1 MLLRYCLIVL
11 LALLCHL
18 SALAEDGQA
27 SAVVRP
33 CTTAQCNESPSRSYM
48 DQLCD
53 RLMGGFRCGRCR
65 TVHRRT
71 PAMIGDYF
79 VGPAARLSGPF
90 TTDQLLVLADDLDAP
105 AVLPPAGSQLTITE
119 AGPVGIF
126 ETSLSSIQEVQALLR
141 AGSPLPPL
149 VNVGNIADNAT
160 LTTTDT
166 IAQIQAQLASTPE
179 GYDIITLL
187 VPPGSYDTAVDG
199 VFVGRNALA
208 GTTVYNTAG
217 SGAVLQGG
225 VDSLT
230 GGEDFDAY
238 YFYQYQVAVN
248 LLLPQITGGGVG
260 RLKIAEGG
268 SVLPED
274 RVYFRYSYID
284 DVATKSGG
292 AGLSRFTPG
301 IERTFGDGLFS
312 FELRAPFAGTVSSV
326 TTNGTQSFGS
336 SNAEIGNMAMYLK
349 ALLYHSSDCVISGGI
364 GLEVPTA
371 DDIRVTIGGTPLLE
385 VANDDVHIQ
394 PFLGALR
401 YWNDDWFT
409 HGFLQFDFA
418 AGENDIRI
426 NNGAGLSDAGAM
438 SDSNYV
444 FADIGLGYWLYRGNT
459 RSGLTGVI
467 PTVELHHTSG
477 IGGGGTATVAANS
490 LQIPDGTSQ
499 TNIVAGT
506 TLEFSQ
512 ISHLTIGYAGELDD
526 DELADGAFR
535 LMFSRER

>member
-1 MLLRYCLIVL
+1 MLARCCLTIL
-11 LALLCHL
+11 LASVCCVP
-18 SALAEDGQA
+18 AFADDGDA
-27 SAVVRP
+27 CIPYSDEA
-33 CTTAQCNESPSRSYM
+33 AHSSSYL
-48 DQLCD
+48 DRLCD
-53 RLMGGFRCGRCR
+53 RLMGGFHHGRCR
-65 TVHRRT
+65 TLHRRT

-105 AVLPPAGSQLTITE
+105 AVLPPGGNQLTITE
-119 AGPVGIF
+119 TGPVGIF
-126 ETSLSSIQEVQALLR
+126 ETSLSSIQEVQTLLR
-141 AGSPLPPL
+141 AGTPLPPL
-149 VNVGNIADNAT
+149 VNVGNIADDAT
-160 LTTTDT
+160 LTTADT
-166 IAQIQAQLASTPE
+166 ITQIQAQLASTPQ

-187 VPPGSYDTAVDG
+187 APPGTYDTGVDAV
-199 VFVGRNALA
+199 FAGRNTLG
-208 GTTVYNTAG
+208 GTTVYNAAG

-225 VDSLT
+225 VDTLT

-268 SVLPED
+268 SVLPQD

-284 DVATKSGG
+284 DVATRTGG

-312 FELRAPFAGTVSSV
+312 FELRAPFAGTVSSIS
-326 TTNGTQSFGS
+326 TDGSQSFGS
-336 SNAEIGNMAMYLK
+336 SNAEFGNMVMYLK
-349 ALLYHSSDCVISGGI
+349 ALLYDSSDCMISGGI

-371 DDIRVTIGGTPLLE
+371 DDIRVSIGGTPLLE
-385 VANDDVHIQ
+385 VANYDVHIQ

-401 YWNDDWFT
+401 YWNDNWFT
-409 HGFLQFDFA
+409 HGFLQFDLV

-426 NNGAGLSDAGAM
+426 NNGTGLANAGAI

-444 FADIGLGYWLYRGNT
+444 FADIGLGYWLLRDNT
-459 RSGLTGVI
+459 TSGLSGIV

-477 IGGGGTATVAANS
+477 LGGGGSATIASNS
-490 LQIPDGTSQ
+490 LRIPDGTSQ

-506 TLEFSQ
+506 TIEFGQ
-512 ISHLTIGYAGELDD
+512 ISHLSIGYAGELKD
-526 DELADGAFR
+526 DELADGAIR